1 MDGMEEFER
10 NLKVAYLNY
19 ENNDLKE
26 TLKYLERKIEK
37 VLKDDKSLENDSF
50 QRILS
55 CDVFKTII
63 LNKFYNKVE
72 LTSDDL
78 NSLLDNMEE
87 MKRNIQEFCNN
98 FRNNNL
104 INFINHIENI
114 ADKQLKDVKNILISN
129 IKTMNATNIKA
140 NYNDEYLTRIIN
152 DNIGDNNL
160 NYAEIIYEVI
170 KKIIETP
177 IGLDTTIAQL
187 INYDPEKSF
196 VEPIMQGE
204 IFNLVQDVCKKINI
218 NLEESYDM
226 IGGLAYYCE
235 FKKTNNKADKI
246 LDN

>member
-1 MDGMEEFER
+1 M
-10 NLKVAYLNY
+10 
-19 ENNDLKE
+19 
-26 TLKYLERKIEK
+26 
-37 VLKDDKSLENDSF
+37 
-50 QRILS
+50 
-55 CDVFKTII
+55 
-63 LNKFYNKVE
+63 E

-78 NSLLDNMEE
+78 NSLLDNTEE
-87 MKRNIQEFCNN
+87 MKRNIQESCNN

-140 NYNDEYLTRIIN
+140 SYNDEYLTRIIN

-226 IGGLAYYCE
+226 ISGLAYYCE

>member
-1 MDGMEEFER
+1 MTFQKYLNIQKKRAQEYSLESEAIKLLVLELSNMDGATFFA
-10 NLKVAYLNY
+10 NLNQ
-19 ENNDLKE
+19 EIPNDLKE
-26 TLKYLERKIEK
+26 TLKYLERMIER

-55 CDVFKTII
+55 CDVFKAII

-87 MKRNIQEFCNN
+87 MKRNIQESCNN

-140 NYNDEYLTRIIN
+140 SYNDEYLTRIIN

-170 KKIIETP
+170 KKLQKRPQGQIP
-177 IGLDTTIAQL
+177 QL
-187 INYDPEKSF
+187 RN
-196 VEPIMQGE
+196 
-204 IFNLVQDVCKKINI
+204 
-218 NLEESYDM
+218 
-226 IGGLAYYCE
+226 
-235 FKKTNNKADKI
+235 
-246 LDN
+246 